1 MAEESKQTTRKL
13 KLIEKTLIRPTL
25 QLKQKLRKRLASLM
39 LLNTF
44 FFSKINMHKTIL
56 IKISIKTIVLVDIAT
71 INRPVK
77 RIISATVINN
87 VESSDLGCL
96 E

>member
-44 FFSKINMHKTIL
+44 FFSKINMHKTTP

-77 RIISATVINN
+77 RIVSATVINK